1 MLHTDNTS
9 LYVQRKRQKVLGPQ
23 DGVHTTSHNTARGH
37 VGAVTSRQR
46 YVTSL
51 MDSSEVRLPN
61 PWKTK
66 VLVSQAGQDVNN
78 SRAGG
83 EILPSLRHTS
93 SSPLMG
99 Y

>member
-1 MLHTDNTS
+1 MLRADNKS
-9 LYVQRKRQKVLGPQ
+9 LCVQRKRQKVLGPQ
-23 DGVHTTSHNTARGH
+23 DGGHTTSHNTARGH

-61 PWKTK
+61 PRKTK
-66 VLVSQAGQDVNN
+66 VLVSQAERDVNN

-83 EILPSLRHTS
+83 ENLPGLCYTS